1 MSEDVSDWHAVRC
14 CCNPHRIFGF
24 IRLSADTAE
33 NTVVDHDGQR
43 HPIRLA
49 PLTERR
55 RSPEEADATQAREM
69 AIHSEHRPI
78 EFWRQIR
85 GFVEANSA
93 DGE

>member
-1 MSEDVSDWHAVRC
+1 MSEEVSDWHAVRC
-14 CCNPHRIFGF
+14 CCDPQKIFGF
-24 IRLSADTAE
+24 IRLSTSTSE
-33 NTVVDHDGQR
+33 NTVVDHDGKL

-55 RSPEEADATQAREM
+55 QSSEEAGTTKAREM

-78 EFWRQIR
+78 EFWRRIR

-93 DGE
+93 